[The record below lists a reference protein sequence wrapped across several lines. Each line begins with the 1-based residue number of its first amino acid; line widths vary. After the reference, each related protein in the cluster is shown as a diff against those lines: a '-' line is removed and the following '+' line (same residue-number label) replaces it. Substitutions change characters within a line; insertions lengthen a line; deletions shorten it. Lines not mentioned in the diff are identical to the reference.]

1 MMTKIKNVIKLGT
14 LLTVLLVGG
23 CKDEPT
29 APVSCPPCSTI
40 DFESQ
45 SIFTS
50 FWRYAPND
58 SVFKRSIYSQ
68 KGVEFFG
75 KYTNHE
81 MRALVITG
89 GDTAF
94 LTTEILDS
102 TFVYTSDHRHSETLP
117 AGDYPHMTNW
127 DVRQNSNF
135 SGNVLV
141 LDNIDVLVDV
151 RNSLCTNDSMDVVS
165 FDISLPESLLTK
177 TPNPFKINNTSENS
191 LPAGVQQSFVAAGSQ
206 GTRVTITSSESID
219 YFTWS
224 GFLKAYDNLSV
235 SKKK

>member
-89 GDTAF
+89 GDTRANA
-94 LTTEILDS
+94 LKII
-102 TFVYTSDHRHSETLP
+102 VSD
-117 AGDYPHMTNW
+117 Y
-127 DVRQNSNF
+127 QQ
-135 SGNVLV
+135 
-141 LDNIDVLVDV
+141 
-151 RNSLCTNDSMDVVS
+151 VS
-165 FDISLPESLLTK
+165 F
-177 TPNPFKINNTSENS
+177 
-191 LPAGVQQSFVAAGSQ
+191 
-206 GTRVTITSSESID
+206 
-219 YFTWS
+219 
-224 GFLKAYDNLSV
+224 
-235 SKKK
+235 